1 VLERDPCDWDD
12 VLQPNRCQHPLY
24 PKKPL
29 QVKEVDSR
37 SIAGKL

>member
-24 PKKPL
+24 SPNLSKLKK
-29 QVKEVDSR
+29 
-37 SIAGKL
+37 